1 VRGKLVIL
9 LAALGLLVGP
19 APKSS
24 AGWAPRVHGSQASQT
39 SLKAGIDAYKEGAL
53 EVSVEA
59 LSSALAGSLS
69 KKQRAQAL
77 YFRGLAYR
85 ELGLPG
91 QAILDL
97 TGAISLKRG
106 LTKAHLKNAVRNRVR
121 AYREAGLTPAQ
132 LVIDGDDA
140 VNGSRTTVPVPAGRV
155 PVPDEPP
162 RASVPPTT
170 GSISTGQPPPPP
182 PSDFVKAVE
191 KLIPDWP

>member
-1 VRGKLVIL
+1 M

-19 APKSS
+19 AANSS
-24 AGWAPRVHGSQASQT
+24 AGWAPRVHSSQASQN

-59 LSSALAGSLS
+59 LSSALQGNLS

-97 TGAISLKRG
+97 TGAISLRRG
-106 LTKAHLKNAVRNRVR
+106 LSKAHLKNAVRNRAG
-121 AYREAGLTPAQ
+121 AYREAGLAPAQ
-132 LVIDGDDA
+132 LVVDDDA

-162 RASVPPTT
+162 HASAPLTT
-170 GSISTGQPPPPP
+170 GSISTGQPPPAPP
-182 PSDFVKAVE
+182 TDFVKAVE